1 MSPSPKVTVVIV
13 SFETRDTLLE
23 TLLALEG
30 SAGLPLETVV
40 VDNASTDG
48 SAAAVRARFAGVR
61 VIANAENVGFARAC
75 NLGARETRA
84 PFVLFLNPDAT
95 LTAGALA
102 ALLALVEARPRVGIV
117 GPRTRSTNGDIQVS
131 TGADLSLVSEWRQR
145 RLVRGVAQ
153 RDKRALADAEARHAV
168 EHEPGWV
175 SGACLLARREV
186 LDAVSGF
193 DERFFL
199 YEEDADLCR
208 RVRAAG
214 FKVLFTPLAEARH
227 AKGRSMARAPERA
240 RLEYHRSHLRYYR
253 KHCGLPQRALLRL
266 LLAGRAGVEL
276 ARGAVSGD
284 LARCR
289 EAAELLR
296 LSLSAPS
303 LT

>member
-1 MSPSPKVTVVIV
+1 MSPSPKVAVVIV

-23 TLLALEG
+23 TLAALPGSDG
-30 SAGLPLETVV
+30 SAIETVV

-48 SAAAVRARFAGVR
+48 SAAAVRARFPGAR
-61 VIANAENVGFARAC
+61 VIANAENVGFSRAC
-75 NLGARETRA
+75 NQGARETRA

-95 LTAGALA
+95 LASGALA
-102 ALLALVEARPRVGIV
+102 ALVALVEKHPRVGIA
-117 GPRTRSTNGDIQVS
+117 GPRTRSSNGDIQVS

-145 RLVRGVAQ
+145 RLVRGVAR
-153 RDKRALADAEARHAV
+153 RDPRALAEAEARHAV

-175 SGACLLARREV
+175 SGACLLARRAA

-214 FKVLFTPLAEARH
+214 WHVLFTPQAELLHAR
-227 AKGRSMARAPERA
+227 GRSMARAPERA

-284 LARCR
+284 LTRCR
-289 EAAELLR
+289 GAAELLR